1 MNSFTRWFI
10 LFALIVAAI
19 ASYSYGSST
28 GLFVFIIIGA
38 IFELAFWFGVF
49 SKKSNHPRS

>member
-1 MNSFTRWFI
+1 MNSFTKWLI
-10 LFALIVAAI
+10 LAALIIAAI
-19 ASYSYGSST
+19 ACYSYGSST

-49 SKKSNHPRS
+49 SKKDKHSSS